1 MAMRITTKMMQNTAI
16 RNLNVGKK
24 REQKVMEQM
33 STGKLISR
41 PSDDPIIAIRSLKL
55 NSSLDKITQYYQ
67 RNASDAESWLD
78 LTDSAI
84 TNVVD
89 ILSGEKGLGYLI
101 TQAAAQYN
109 TTDDRKTLLQDMMNK
124 VKEIYAA
131 GNADSAGKSIFT
143 GYRTDLPL
151 TFTKED
157 VAGKGPGMYRITE
170 QVTNEAMDSITF
182 IKKGDL
188 PDLNEGSFLLK
199 DTAGNYVSKTT
210 EYDVESYEIP
220 RIRLAYDDV
229 DEVKPR
235 LGANGDAIKA
245 SYIDKDGKPRTP
257 TDEDGNDIVLYDPE
271 ITLSF
276 GGQTYSVNPEYDVN
290 GKPINKIKCFDT
302 AVEDAYMYAL
312 NHEDE
317 VVYIAETGE
326 MLLGKNVKEKM
337 AQLSPTD
344 EVRMKYEKSEW
355 KEGDLNPVHYFYAE
369 YPRENKETLIYNAQY
384 IDGDKLVPDDRQ
396 IIEYDIGNNQRIRV
410 NTTPDELFTHD
421 MGRAVN
427 ELISSIE
434 EYYSVSDNLDT
445 ISKMIESGEY
455 AGDDLDKLN
464 SQKAALEKALNLIKD
479 KIQDGK
485 EDAITLCDNWVE
497 RANLAATNCGAR
509 GARLEVIKSRLEV
522 QQTNFEELVSKNEDA
537 DYDELT
543 VQLESIKLTYNAALS
558 SIAFVMQNSL
568 LDYIR

>member
-55 NSSLDKITQYYQ
+55 NSSLDKITQYYK

-84 TNVVD
+84 TNVID
-89 ILSGEKGLGYLI
+89 ILSGENGLGYLI

-109 TTDDRKTLLQDMMNK
+109 TTDDRKTILQDMMNK

-151 TFTKED
+151 SFTKED
-157 VAGKGPGMYRITE
+157 VAGEGPGKYYITE
-170 QVTNEAMDSITF
+170 QVTNEAMDSVTF
-182 IKKGDL
+182 VKKGDL
-188 PDLNEGSFLLK
+188 TELNEGSFLLT
-199 DTAGNYVSKTT
+199 DPGTGEYLSKTT
-210 EYDVESYEIP
+210 EYDVESYKVP
-220 RIRLAYDDV
+220 RIRLSYDDL
-229 DEVKPR
+229 DSGEVS
-235 LGANGDAIKA
+235 LTVV
-245 SYIDKDGKPRTP
+245 DKDGKLIKDYTSSIKYY
-257 TDEDGNDIVLYDPE
+257 DKAVDND
-271 ITLSF
+271 
-276 GGQTYSVNPEYDVN
+276 QA
-290 GKPINKIKCFDT
+290 IK
-302 AVEDAYMYAL
+302 DAYQYA
-312 NHEDE
+312 HDHPDE
-317 VVYIAETGE
+317 IVCVAETGE
-326 MLLGKNVKEKM
+326 LLLGENVQAEIAK
-337 AQLSPTD
+337 LSVTD
-344 EVRMKYEKSEW
+344 ELRISYSKSEW

-369 YPRENKETLIYNAQY
+369 YPRENKEKLIYNAQY
-384 IDGDKLVPDDRQ
+384 LEGGSLSADDRQ

-434 EYYSVSDNLDT
+434 EYYSISDNLDA
-445 ISKMIESGEY
+445 IKKMIDSNEY
-455 AGDDLDKLN
+455 FGDDLDKLN
-464 SQKAALEKALNLIKD
+464 SQKAALEKALNFIKD

-485 EDAITLCDNWVE
+485 ENAITLCDDWTE

-509 GARLEVIKSRLEV
+509 GARLEVVKSRLEV